1 MFTWRKKPD
10 GFEWHEYIRTT
21 ILVRRK
27 ARRQKV
33 VDARR
38 AAGEQMQAA
47 GVALAAGSCA
57 AGGAA
62 WQGALAGIGG
72 LALGLQGA
80 WAFLVHVIKTIMR
93 PIADLVARPHIGGPL
108 ALVGAGALGAGIG
121 RTRVVGLDEEGAITL
136 LVGAVLTASLLPML
150 ARAITWRP
158 PRLPRVV
165 RTAMLAVTALAALIG
180 GAAWVTSGP
189 GSGVLAS
196 ALGSLPSAFGSL
208 PSALGSLP
216 VIGGKSAKGRAY
228 AAGADTLRVGSTLV
242 RLAGVE
248 AHESE
253 QRCGR
258 GTNRWR
264 CSGVAET
271 VLARL
276 VNSRTVSC
284 SLSGSDDAGRA
295 LGRCTVGQTDVAA
308 ELVRQGYVFAESGI
322 LARYAG
328 EEREARAAKAGLWG
342 GDAERPA
349 EFRAKL
355 WEEAKRRAPDGC
367 PIKGQ
372 VTASS
377 RVYVLP
383 WSADYERARV
393 QTTRGERWFCSEQE
407 AVAAGFKAAQRG

>member
-38 AAGEQMQAA
+38 AAGQQMQAA
-47 GVALAAGSCA
+47 GVALAAGSRA

-62 WQGALAGIGG
+62 WQGALAGTGA
-72 LALGLQGA
+72 LALGIQAG
-80 WAFLVHVIKTIMR
+80 WAFLVHLLRGIVR
-93 PIADLVARPHIGGPL
+93 PVANLVARPYIGGPL
-108 ALVGAGALGAGIG
+108 GLVGAVALGAGIG
-121 RTRVVGLDEEGAITL
+121 RTRVAGLDEEGVVTL
-136 LVGAVLTASLLPML
+136 VVGAVLMASLLPML
-150 ARAITWRP
+150 ARTVAWRP
-158 PRLPRVV
+158 PHLPKALR
-165 RTAMLAVTALAALIG
+165 TALAAVAALTALIA
-180 GAAWVTSGP
+180 GAAWLVNGP
-189 GSGVLAS
+189 GPGVLAS
-196 ALGSLPSAFGSL
+196 AVGSLPL
-208 PSALGSLP
+208 
-216 VIGGKSAKGRAY
+216 IGGKSVKARAY
-228 AAGADTLRVGSTLV
+228 ATGADTLRVGRTLV
-242 RLAGVE
+242 RLAGIE

-258 GTNRWR
+258 GANRWR

-271 VLARL
+271 VLSRL

-284 SLSGSDDAGRA
+284 SLSGSDGAGRA
-295 LGRCTVGQTDVAA
+295 LGHCTVGQTDVAG
-308 ELVRQGYVFAESGI
+308 ELVRQGYVFAERGL

-328 EEREARAAKAGLWG
+328 DEREARAAKAGLWAG
-342 GDAERPA
+342 EVERPA

-372 VTASS
+372 ITSS
-377 RVYVLP
+377 ARVYVLP
-383 WSADYERARV
+383 WSPDYERARV

-407 AVAAGFKAAQRG
+407 AVAAGFKSAQRG